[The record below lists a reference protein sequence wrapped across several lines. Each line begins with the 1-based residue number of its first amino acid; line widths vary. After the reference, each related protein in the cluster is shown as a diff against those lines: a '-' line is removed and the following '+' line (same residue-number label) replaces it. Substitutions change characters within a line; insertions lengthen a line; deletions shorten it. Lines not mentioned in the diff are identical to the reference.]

1 MTIKGILLF
10 PGQASEERVF
20 LLIRKHW
27 FNYVIFL
34 LVALLGII
42 PVIAA
47 IYFWLTYPS
56 IAADNSLDI
65 YLIVILT
72 IFLLCIFSAL
82 LYGFVD
88 YYLDVYIVTDRRVV
102 DIAQNGFF
110 KREISELHLHQVQD
124 VNARV
129 DGFFETLLH
138 FGDVYVQTAG
148 ERENFVFKSVP
159 HPYAIARQI
168 IDLNESHLEEEEDE
182 QKRFDRPSHKK
193 SGDQQPVLPLDKLES
208 AAKSLLVKS
217 SFSERVKNAG
227 MVVRP
232 EIKKKMEK
240 NKKEYEGVLVEGKE
254 IDL

>member
-1 MTIKGILLF
+1 MTIKGKLF
-10 PGQASEERVF
+10 PGQTSEERVF

-27 FNYVIFL
+27 FNYLIFL
-34 LVALLGII
+34 LVGALGAI

-47 IYFWLTYPS
+47 IYFWLNYPS
-56 IAADNSLDI
+56 IVADNSFDI
-65 YLIVILT
+65 YLIVLLT
-72 IFLLCIFSAL
+72 VFVLGIFSAL

-102 DIAQNGFF
+102 DISQNGFF

-138 FGDVYVQTAG
+138 FGDVYIQTAG

-168 IDLNESHLEEEEDE
+168 IDLNESHLEEDE
-182 QKRFDRPSHKK
+182 NDEKK
-193 SGDQQPVLPLDKLES
+193 IITSLKKKTEAKPVLSLSELET
-208 AAKSLLVKS
+208 AAKSLLAKS
-217 SFSERVKNAG
+217 SFTERVKNAG
-227 MVVRP
+227 IVVNP
-232 EIKKKMEK
+232 EIKGKVEK
-240 NKKEYEGVLVEGKE
+240 DKKEYEGALIEGKE